1 VKQHQQH
8 VYSFIHKRK
17 KERDKM
23 VEREREA
30 KEERGSIS
38 YSFPFFFLRFDCIWL
53 VAAFH
58 L

>member
-1 VKQHQQH
+1 MTYNIVCETT
-8 VYSFIHKRK
+8 STTCIFIHSQE

-38 YSFPFFFLRFDCIWL
+38 YSFPFFFKI
-53 VAAFH
+53 
-58 L
+58 